1 MYPWLGVMGARGGLA
16 PTGWLLAAAVALS
29 SCSGVSLVRS
39 VTCVGP
45 EADPDEYAVYAAV
58 LDRHDAPLTDSIDAR
73 LNGDGMGADFPDGVS
88 GEVTRDWRAK
98 QGQPACLR
106 RVPMEDPRIPK
117 GRDPSFGTLRF
128 SRVGFNAARTQAVV
142 SLELRAD
149 CGQAA
154 FYRLRRE
161 PDGWRVIYDR
171 NASVVHW

>member
-1 MYPWLGVMGARGGLA
+1 MGARGGLA

-29 SCSGVSLVRS
+29 SCSGISLVRS

-98 QGQPACLR
+98 QRQPACLR

-117 GRDPSFGTLRF
+117 GHEPSVGTLRF

-161 PDGWRVIYDR
+161 PDGWRVIHDR
-171 NASVVHW
+171 NASAVIW